1 MRAIACA
8 SAVLFLAACSKS
20 EPPAVVAAAPAT
32 TPAAKSAA
40 VAAAPVADKPVAP
53 TQSAPAPAAPSHTA
67 AAAPAPSKT
76 GTAPA
81 QPAASDAPKVDF
93 DALLKQG
100 EKIYGD
106 TCATCHMADGN
117 GVPFMQPGIN
127 KSAWISNPDPQ
138 YLLSLIL
145 RGAEVVGAAADA
157 YDNKMAPQDALSDE
171 QVAAVATYVRHRFA
185 AEPITK
191 PVTPAEVAVARARP
205 GLPK

>member
-1 MRAIACA
+1 
-8 SAVLFLAACSKS
+8 
-20 EPPAVVAAAPAT
+20 
-32 TPAAKSAA
+32 
-40 VAAAPVADKPVAP
+40 
-53 TQSAPAPAAPSHTA
+53 
-67 AAAPAPSKT
+67 
-76 GTAPA
+76 
-81 QPAASDAPKVDF
+81 
-93 DALLKQG
+93 
-100 EKIYGD
+100 
-106 TCATCHMADGN
+106 MADGN
-117 GVPFMQPGIN
+117 GVPFMQPGID

>member
-1 MRAIACA
+1 MRSLACA
-8 SAVLFLAACSKS
+8 TAVLLLAACSKA
-20 EPPAVVAAAPAT
+20 EPPAAAAASPAAAAEKPAAPA
-32 TPAAKSAA
+32 PK
-40 VAAAPVADKPVAP
+40 
-53 TQSAPAPAAPSHTA
+53 SAPAPTPAAPPA
-67 AAAPAPSKT
+67 RAGAAAPT
-76 GTAPA
+76 
-81 QPAASDAPKVDF
+81 KVDM

-100 EKIYGD
+100 AKVYAD

>member
-1 MRAIACA
+1 VRSLACA
-8 SAVLFLAACSKS
+8 SAVLLLAACSKS
-20 EPPAVVAAAPAT
+20 EPPPVVAVAAAP
-32 TPAAKSAA
+32 TPPAKSGAA
-40 VAAAPVADKPVAP
+40 VAAAPGTERPAAPAAAPVQTP
-53 TQSAPAPAAPSHTA
+53 APAPAPRLPE
-67 AAAPAPSKT
+67 AAPAKT
-76 GTAPA
+76 
-81 QPAASDAPKVDF
+81 AASDAPKVDLA
-93 DALLKQG
+93 ALLKQG
-100 EKIYGD
+100 EKIYAD

-117 GVPFMQPGIN
+117 GVPFMQPGID

-185 AEPITK
+185 AEPIAK
-191 PVTPAEVAVARARP
+191 PVTPAEVAIARARP